1 MVNGSRERNMEIL
14 VEFWD
19 LREKAIRKA
28 EALGRR
34 K

>member
-14 VEFWD
+14 VEFCD
-19 LREKAIRKA
+19 LREGAIRKA